1 MYIAGTLGS
10 TSSEPFGPKPIC
22 HRHIDT
28 PKGEGIIVAF
38 FTAPI
43 LHPYSFEREVK
54 TDGVGSVCRL
64 PVFCK
69 PVVVAGLNFSACDG
83 FIAYD
88 VCLRISEDNSC
99 GIIHDYFLHAD
110 DNIAAL

>member
-38 FTAPI
+38 FTVPI
-43 LHPYSFEREVK
+43 FMFS
-54 TDGVGSVCRL
+54 L
-64 PVFCK
+64 P
-69 PVVVAGLNFSACDG
+69 L
-83 FIAYD
+83 
-88 VCLRISEDNSC
+88 
-99 GIIHDYFLHAD
+99 FLCVD
-110 DNIAAL
+110 SI